1 MAGTTSKVK
10 LPRSVVTELLPKVK
24 DNSVIA
30 TLCANKPQTFNENET
45 IVFTPTAEAEVVEEG
60 AKKGSYEIATGFV
73 SGVRVKVQTTTRV
86 TEELK
91 WADEDD
97 RLEIISNIQADQAGA
112 IGRALDYVAIHGI
125 NPATKAALAAKY
137 THLTGME
144 GIHEVVSGASET
156 DNIDAMLEA
165 LIDWDFNGIALSR
178 KYASDLRKLRVPS
191 TMARLYPEIPLNLEV
206 GSFEGLRAATSAT
219 VNGRLAKTPTGIRAI
234 MGNFD
239 LIKWGMGR
247 DMTAEIIE
255 YGDPDQT
262 GVDLK
267 ANGQIAYRTQ
277 AVFSYGILDAGG
289 FCVLRDKAG
298 E

>member
-1 MAGTTSKVK
+1 MAANTTSKIV
-10 LPRSVVTELLPKVK
+10 LPREVVTELLPKIK

-30 TLCANKPQTFNENET
+30 TLSTAKPQTFNANET
-45 IVFTPTAEAEVVEEG
+45 IIFQPTAEAEVVEEG
-60 AKKGSYEIATGFV
+60 GAKGSYEVGTKFVTGI
-73 SGVRVKVQTTTRV
+73 RVKVQTTTRV

-91 WADEDD
+91 WADDD
-97 RLEIISNIQADQAGA
+97 ARLEIITNIQADQAGA

-125 NPATKAALAAKY
+125 NPAKKTALASKY
-137 THLTGME
+137 THLTAME
-144 GIHEVVSGASET
+144 GINSVVSGDSET
-156 DNIDAMLEA
+156 DNIDAMLDK
-165 LIDWDFNGIALSR
+165 LIDWEVNGIALSR

-191 TMARLYPEIPLNLEV
+191 TMARLYPEIPLSLKAGN
-206 GSFEGLRAATSAT
+206 FEGLAAATSGT
-219 VNGRLAKTPTGIRAI
+219 VNGRLLTTPSGIRAI

-239 LIKWGMGR
+239 LIQWGMVR
-247 DMTAEIIE
+247 DMTAEVIE

-277 AVFSYGILDAGG
+277 AVFAYGILDAAG
-289 FCVLRDKAG
+289 FCLLKDK